1 LRSAARIGRAMTTV
15 DPRRL
20 PYRRGVGIMLL
31 NALGDVFVAQRI
43 DMPSDAWQM
52 PQGGID
58 EGETPES
65 AAWREMQE
73 ETGTRDAILLAEGR
87 AWHRYDLPADLVPRL
102 WKGRYRGQEQ
112 KWFAFRFTGADG
124 DIALDSDHAEFSAW
138 KWTPIATLP
147 DLIVPFKRQLYSE
160 LVSEF
165 GHLAVPTDENGRRH
179 G

>member
-1 LRSAARIGRAMTTV
+1 
-15 DPRRL
+15 
-20 PYRRGVGIMLL
+20 MLL

-165 GHLAVPTDENGRRH
+165 GHLAVPTDEKGRRH

>member
-1 LRSAARIGRAMTTV
+1 MARPDVA
-15 DPRRL
+15 RL

-58 EGETPES
+58 EGEAPES

-73 ETGTRDAILLAEGR
+73 ETGTRDAILLAESR
-87 AWHRYDLPADLVPRL
+87 DWYRYDLPRELVPRL

-112 KWFAFRFTGADG
+112 KWFAFRFTGTDA
-124 DIALDSDHAEFSAW
+124 DIAIDNAHAEFSAW
-138 KWTPIATLP
+138 KWTPMATLP
-147 DLIVPFKRQLYSE
+147 QLIVPFKRRLYSE
-160 LVSEF
+160 LVNEF
-165 GHLAVPTDENGRRH
+165 GHLAERINEKGRRH

>member
-1 LRSAARIGRAMTTV
+1 MTPA
-15 DPRRL
+15 DLARL
-20 PYRRGVGIMLL
+20 PYRPGVGIMLL
-31 NALGDVFVAQRI
+31 DGRGQVFVAQRI
-43 DMPSDAWQM
+43 DMPSNAWQM

-73 ETGTRDAILLAEGR
+73 ETGTRAAVLLAESR
-87 AWHRYDLPADLVPRL
+87 TWYRYDLPAELVPRL

-112 KWFAFRFTGADG
+112 KWFAFRFTGTDA
-124 DIALDSDHAEFSAW
+124 DIAIDGAHAEFSAW
-138 KWTPIATLP
+138 KWAAMATLP

-165 GHLAVPTDENGRRH
+165 GHLAVPTKEKGRRH

>member
-1 LRSAARIGRAMTTV
+1 MTAP
-15 DPRRL
+15 DGL

-58 EGETPES
+58 EGETPEV

-73 ETGTRDAILLAEGR
+73 EIGTRAAKLLPESRGWYRYDLLAE
-87 AWHRYDLPADLVPRL
+87 LVPKL
-102 WKGRYRGQEQ
+102 WHGRYRGQEQ
-112 KWFAFRFTGADG
+112 KWFAFRFTGRDS
-124 DIALDSDHAEFSAW
+124 DIAIDSAHAEFSAW
-138 KWTPIATLP
+138 KWVPMAALP
-147 DLIVPFKRQLYSE
+147 QLIVPFKRRLYTE
-160 LVSEF
+160 LIVEF
-165 GHLAVPTDENGRRH
+165 GHVADRANEKERRH

>member
-1 LRSAARIGRAMTTV
+1 
-15 DPRRL
+15 
-20 PYRRGVGIMLL
+20 
-31 NALGDVFVAQRI
+31 
-43 DMPSDAWQM
+43 M

-165 GHLAVPTDENGRRH
+165 GHLAVPTDEKGRRH

>member
-1 LRSAARIGRAMTTV
+1 MTAV
-15 DPRRL
+15 DLGRL

-31 NALGDVFVAQRI
+31 NALGHVFVAQRI

-58 EGETPES
+58 EGEMPVA

-73 ETGTRDAILLAEGR
+73 ETGTRAAVLLAESR
-87 AWHRYDLPADLVPRL
+87 SWYRYDLPDELVPRL

-112 KWFAFRFTGADG
+112 KWFAFRFTGIDA
-124 DIALDSDHAEFSAW
+124 DIAIAGAHAEFSTW
-138 KWTPIATLP
+138 KWAPMATLP
-147 DLIVPFKRQLYSE
+147 DLIVPLKRQLYSE

-165 GHLAVPTDENGRRH
+165 GHLAVPTKEKGRRH